1 MSMGGTGY
9 GVQYAGEYKL
19 KRLDLISSSNGRI
32 NLSGLTTEI
41 NIFENIFLNTLT
53 ASLMVVDTADLINN
67 IGIQGQEFVEMEIET
82 PSLEDFNYVL
92 TFSLYKV
99 GAREDVNSG
108 GALYEFSLVTP
119 EFLLNH
125 RRRISKSYEGNIS
138 TIVKDILENPL
149 YIQTEKKLFIEPT
162 KGIRKIVSPNLHP
175 YTLIKNLATEAQSLK
190 SSSPHYLFFEN
201 LRGLHFISLQ
211 ELYNQP
217 SLGEYKV
224 IHAGQ
229 LKENNTINVD
239 EQLKT
244 VIDYNITGNND
255 TFVNIKSGM
264 LGSTV
269 ITHDIYNKS
278 YSKNTYSYFDD
289 FNKYQRIDAN
299 PIYDDVKGIGNFTD
313 ARLYVNPTSTTTDFQ
328 DAQHYGTSATSN
340 QLSETLLHRQARLA
354 ELGSAIKVQMTVH
367 GNTTLVVGQKII
379 FNKPSNSEIEVKVD
393 PYYQGEFLVTQTR
406 HRFSQVDRRH
416 EIIFSAAKD
425 SIPLQ
430 KETK

>member
-1 MSMGGTGY
+1 MAISGTGY
-9 GVQYAGEYKL
+9 GIQYAGEYTL
-19 KRLDLISSSNGRI
+19 KKLDLISSLDRRI
-32 NLSGLTTEI
+32 DLTALTTEI
-41 NIFENIFLNTLT
+41 NIFENIFLNTIS

-67 IGIQGQEFVEMEIET
+67 IGIYGQEFVEMEIET
-82 PSLEDFNYVL
+82 PSLEDFSHTL
-92 TFSLYKV
+92 TFSVYKV
-99 GAREDVNSG
+99 GAREDANA
-108 GALYEFSLVTP
+108 GAAVYELSLVSP
-119 EFLLNH
+119 EFMLNH

-138 TIVKDILENPL
+138 DIVEDALVNPL
-149 YIQTEKKLFIEPT
+149 YVQTEKNLYIEPT

-175 YTLIKNLATEAQSLK
+175 YTLIKNLAMEAQSLK

-201 LRGLHFISLQ
+201 LVGFNFVSLQ

-229 LKENNTINVD
+229 LKENNTVNVE

-255 TFVNIKSGM
+255 TFTNIKSGM
-264 LGSTV
+264 LGSTI

-278 YSKNTYSYFDD
+278 YSKNTYGYFDD
-289 FNKYQRIDAN
+289 FEKHDRIDTS
-299 PIYDDVKGIGNFTD
+299 PIYNDVKSIGKFTD

-354 ELGSAIKVQMTVH
+354 ELGSAIKVQMTVN
-367 GNTTLVVGQKII
+367 GNTTLVAGQKII
-379 FNKPSNSEIEVKVD
+379 FNKPSNSEIDVKVD
-393 PYYQGEFLVTQTR
+393 PFYQGEFLVTQTR
-406 HRFSQVDRRH
+406 HRFNQPLRKH

-425 SIPLQ
+425 AIPES
-430 KETK
+430 KE